1 VRTNGVAGPLSERR
15 FVESARVA
23 VVVNCTIMR
32 KSVWYGIV
40 DATDVNT
47 FYFGAAD
54 PLANMCETLARMNM
68 LGGSRIDNA
77 ALHSATHPTYGSA
90 GMPPIF

>member
-54 PLANMCETLARMNM
+54 PLEYVR
-68 LGGSRIDNA
+68 D
-77 ALHSATHPTYGSA
+77 ATENEHA
-90 GMPPIF
+90 GRFPD